1 VPRLN
6 SQSNLPT
13 SEPEVLPLIVGV
25 IGIAIPVGLIAWAC
39 VSGSVI
45 VLILAV
51 LSMFVVGAGTLTF
64 ILMLTDDGPEE
75 QHGSEAAAE

>member
-1 VPRLN
+1 LN

-51 LSMFVVGAGTLTF
+51 LSMFVVGGGTLMF

-75 QHGSEAAAE
+75 HHGSDAAAE